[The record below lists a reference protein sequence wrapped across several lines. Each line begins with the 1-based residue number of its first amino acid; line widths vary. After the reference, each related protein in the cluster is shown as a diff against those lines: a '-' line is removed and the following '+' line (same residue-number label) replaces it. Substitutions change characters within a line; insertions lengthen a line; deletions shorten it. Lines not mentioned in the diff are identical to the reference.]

1 MSRGFTI
8 HVFISFYLN
17 SIIEKVES
25 QNLVTSE
32 QSTSRFLKK
41 NYYFLPLDTLSKKYQ
56 FFGKFGILCFLV
68 TTVWRFA
75 FCLIASVIC
84 GVASSGNKNIYSK
97 NIHRSEEIFFCS
109 KL

>member
-41 NYYFLPLDTLSKKYQ
+41 TIISYPLIHSVRNISFLENLAS
-56 FFGKFGILCFLV
+56 FVFL
-68 TTVWRFA
+68 
-75 FCLIASVIC
+75 
-84 GVASSGNKNIYSK
+84 
-97 NIHRSEEIFFCS
+97 
-109 KL
+109 